1 MTGARA
7 AGLRDG
13 ARNGCPKKEKALS
26 GPKASAFHLRISGLL
41 ILSSNVRVFTRRI
54 FVESGDLA
62 NL

>member
-1 MTGARA
+1 MTGVRV

-13 ARNGCPKKEKALS
+13 GRNGCPKKEKALS

-41 ILSSNVRVFTRRI
+41 ILSSNVQVFTREIR
-54 FVESGDLA
+54 VELLGRR